1 MYDPEV
7 LLYPAKDLMFYQAD
21 IQGNL
26 LTRQRIRVL
35 KALLEQKKVRVIT
48 SLGSCMEYL
57 MPLED
62 VKGGILTFR
71 NDSQVDLERLKIQP
85 G

>member
-1 MYDPEV
+1 MIRKSW
-7 LLYPAKDLMFYQAD
+7 LYPAKDLMFYQAD

-57 MPLED
+57 MPLEA
-62 VKGGILTFR
+62 VKQGIL
-71 NDSQVDLERLKIQP
+71 RLFAMTAEVES
-85 G
+85 GNV